1 MGRRTT
7 SWPGGH
13 NGDAGEGG
21 IGVSFTNSTF
31 LDAFGAGLYTQ
42 AQYDL
47 LASGQTSP
55 LNSLFQFGTTPAT
68 VTDLT
73 TTDPNGNGITVGLIL
88 DRANDPSSLLSG
100 NWAQRQA
107 GIAALSNSGGPW
119 ATYGADQATYNSTQ
133 TAITNL
139 LGNGPAQT
147 AASIGYVS
155 NAADRTIWLSLTP
168 AQFAT
173 LFGQDLQGVNDAG
186 TYPPLVKAWTGSL
199 NLPSSLAP
207 AVTGLWFE
215 EAVAIT
221 NPAIVD
227 GTLVPPTIGP
237 QGIGNNATN
246 VVAATPAA
254 IAANYK
260 FPLTSDIPT
269 DPIALVEGNVNI
281 QATLFAD
288 YNLYRQQVGLAP
300 VTPAQFQI
308 LSGTNSTT
316 NTTTSGELTLDIS
329 VLAGAAPN
337 SAQLLYSYFDTNG
350 GTPFNA
356 YQQAFFD
363 TVHHAPVLSS
373 SYPVTGQPTAGSPF
387 QWAWQQLFVDGA
399 LANVSVVMAG
409 GDEGASAT
417 LANGIANLANTHSSP
432 FTLIVGGTSIATLA
446 SSLSDSTLAQLE
458 MLAMQDDP
466 GTVFQLVATG
476 LRTLPSHLSSATPG
490 PAGQASS
497 LQAMFETVWQSLS
510 VTPKANNP
518 TVLASPYGGHET
530 GSGGVAITTIP
541 YYQEEYGL
549 SSLTGGHRGAPDVA
563 ALSSGDSKY
572 AVLNQNY
579 VESADGNSLI
589 HSNGGTSAA
598 APLWAALTTQF
609 NAIFHDH
616 GLPSLGF
623 YNDLLYI
630 SSVINPG
637 AFNDVQLGN
646 NINTYTMSTAGTT
659 GYFNNN
665 DGTSG
670 FNSGFYMTPTGQG
683 EYATAGYDLVSG
695 LGTPVG
701 SLLARSLLLIA
712 HHEVS
717 FSTSPPLLDSDGHGG
732 WTSGAD
738 QILIL
743 QATTPGADLGIDV
756 LHGNQLLG
764 FASAEPGSYA
774 WTSRLAQ
781 QSLQPDFDP
790 GLAVLFDGQAQG
802 TATQI
807 HLNNHENLAV
817 SIGGS
822 NAQALQAALSND
834 FGFADFFSG
843 SETLRAARPLAVA
856 ETVGGLNDQLAVVRL
871 RQVGVDSLALTL
883 YKVDDLSGKIGNLH
897 PGDAGYQGAIDSRAY
912 TTTSG
917 FASMGGPGYGQYGEA
932 VIQHVNAGDLI
943 ALKLTNNTTG
953 AVFLGFTQG
962 NETVGGQQIAH
973 LMNYG
978 SNTWGFEDTWGGG
991 DHDFNDLIVQ
1001 LDFNGAYGHHW
1012 TM

>member
-1 MGRRTT
+1 
-7 SWPGGH
+7 
-13 NGDAGEGG
+13 
-21 IGVSFTNSTF
+21 VSFTNSTF

-47 LASGQTSP
+47 LASGQTGP
-55 LNSLFQFGTTPAT
+55 LNSLFQIGTTAAT
-68 VTDLT
+68 VSDLT
-73 TTDPNGNGITVGLIL
+73 TSSNANSLASGITVGLVL
-88 DRANDPSSLLSG
+88 DRAHDPSSLLSG
-100 NWAQRQA
+100 NWAQRQTA
-107 GIAALSNSGGPW
+107 IAALSNSGGPW
-119 ATYGADQATYNSTQ
+119 ATYGADQATYGATQ

-139 LGNGPAQT
+139 LGSAPAQ
-147 AASIGYVS
+147 AAAATGYVS
-155 NAADRTIWLSLTP
+155 SAADRTIWLTLTP
-168 AQFAT
+168 NQFT
-173 LFGQDLQGVNDAG
+173 NLFGQDLWKVTNNASNQSVQA
-186 TYPPLVKAWTGSL
+186 LAWTGSL
-199 NLPSSLAP
+199 NLPAAIAS
-207 AVTGLWFE
+207 AVKGLWFE
-215 EAVAIT
+215 ENVTIA
-221 NPAIVD
+221 NPAIMD

-254 IAANYK
+254 IAASYK

-288 YNLYRQQVGLAP
+288 YNLYRQQIGLAP
-300 VTPAQFQI
+300 VTPAQFQVV
-308 LSGTNSTT
+308 SGTNSTT
-316 NTTTSGELTLDIS
+316 NTSTTGELALDIS
-329 VLAGAAPN
+329 VIAGAAPN
-337 SAQLLYSYFDTNG
+337 STQLLYSFLG

-363 TVHHAPVLSS
+363 TAHHAPVLSS
-373 SYPVTGQPTAGSPF
+373 SYPVTGQPTANSPF

-417 LANGIANLANTHSSP
+417 YANGIANLANTHSSP

-458 MLAMQDDP
+458 TLAMQDDP

-476 LRTLPSHLSSATPG
+476 LRVLPSHMSSATPA
-490 PAGQASS
+490 PAGQATS
-497 LQAMFETVWQSLS
+497 LQALFETVWQTLS
-510 VTPKANNP
+510 VTPSANNP
-518 TVLASPYGGHET
+518 ALLLSPYGGHET

-541 YYQEEYGL
+541 YYQQAYGI
-549 SSLTGGHRGAPDVA
+549 SSLTNGHRGAPDVA
-563 ALSSGDSKY
+563 ALSSGDTKY

-579 VESADGNSLI
+579 VESAAGNPLI

-598 APLWAALTTQF
+598 APLWASLTTQF
-609 NAIFHDH
+609 NAIFHDQ

-630 SSVINPG
+630 ASVIDPG
-637 AFNDVQLGN
+637 AFNDIQLGN
-646 NINTYTMSTAGTT
+646 NINTYTMSTSGTT

-665 DGTSG
+665 TGTSSP
-670 FNSGFYMTPTGQG
+670 FSTGFYMTPTGQG
-683 EYATAGYDLVSG
+683 YSATHGYDLTSG
-695 LGTPVG
+695 LGTPDG
-701 SLLARSLLLIA
+701 TLLVRSLSAIA
-712 HHEVS
+712 HHEMY

-738 QILIL
+738 QTLIL
-743 QATTPGADLGIDV
+743 QATTPSTSLGVGV
-756 LHGNQLLG
+756 LHGSQALG

-774 WTSRLAQ
+774 WTSQLAQ

-790 GLAVLFDGQAQG
+790 GLAVLFDKQPQG
-802 TATQI
+802 SVTQL
-807 HLNNHENLAV
+807 HLGKAESLAV

-822 NAQALQAALSND
+822 AAQAMQAGLSND
-834 FGFADFFSG
+834 FGFDDFFSG
-843 SETLRAARPLAVA
+843 SGTLRVARPVAIA

-871 RQVGVDSLALTL
+871 RQVGMDSTALTL
-883 YKVDDLSGKIGNLH
+883 YKVDDFSGKIGNLH
-897 PGDAGYQGAIDSRAY
+897 PGDAGYQAAIDGRAY
-912 TTTSG
+912 LTTSG
-917 FASMGGPGYGQYGEA
+917 FASIGGPGYGQYGEA

-943 ALKLTNNTTG
+943 AMKLTNNTHGT
-953 AVFLGFTQG
+953 VFLGFTQG
-962 NETVGGQQIAH
+962 NETVGGQQVAH

-978 SNTWGFEDTWGGG
+978 SNSWGFEDTWGGG

-1001 LDFNGAYGHHW
+1001 LDFTSAYGHHW
-1012 TM
+1012 SM

>member
-1 MGRRTT
+1 M
-7 SWPGGH
+7 
-13 NGDAGEGG
+13 
-21 IGVSFTNSTF
+21 SFTNSTF
-31 LDAFGAGLYTQ
+31 LDAFGAGLYTNT
-42 AQYDL
+42 QYDL
-47 LASGQTSP
+47 LASGQDSP
-55 LNSLFQFGTTPAT
+55 LYSLFQVGTTLPT
-68 VTDLT
+68 IVDLT
-73 TTDPNGNGITVGLIL
+73 TTRPNLGGITVGLVL
-88 DRANDPSSLLSG
+88 DRASDPSSLLSG

-107 GIAALSNSGGPW
+107 GIAALNSSGGPW
-119 ATYGADQATYNSTQ
+119 TAYGADPTTYGATQ
-133 TAITNL
+133 TAVAGVV
-139 LGNGPAQT
+139 GNGPALT
-147 AASIGYVS
+147 ASSDGYVS
-155 NAADRTIWLSLTP
+155 SAADRTIWLTLTP
-168 AQFAT
+168 GQFDT
-173 LFGQDLQGVNDAG
+173 LFGQHLLQVTTSA
-186 TYPPLVKAWTGSL
+186 TTQTVLAWTGSL
-199 NLPSSLAP
+199 SLAP
-207 AVTGLWFE
+207 SIASAVKGLWLE
-215 EAVAIT
+215 ESVAIT
-221 NPAIVD
+221 NPAIMD
-227 GTLVPPTIGP
+227 STLVPPTIGP
-237 QGIGNNATN
+237 QGIGNAATN
-246 VVAATPAA
+246 TVTATPAA

-260 FPLTSDIPT
+260 FPLPAHIPT

-308 LSGTNSTT
+308 VSGTNSTS

-329 VLAGAAPN
+329 VIAGAAPN
-337 SAQLLYSYFDTNG
+337 STQLLYSFLG

-356 YQQAFFD
+356 YQQVFFD

-373 SYPVTGQPTAGSPF
+373 SYPVTGQPTANSPF

-417 LANGIANLANTHSSP
+417 FSNGIANLANTHSSP

-446 SSLSDSTLAQLE
+446 SSLTDSTLTQLE
-458 MLAMQDDP
+458 TLAMQDDP
-466 GTVFQLVATG
+466 GTVFQLVASG

-490 PAGQASS
+490 PAGQANA
-497 LQAMFETVWQSLS
+497 LQAMFETVWQTLT
-510 VTPKANNP
+510 VTPSKDDP
-518 TVLASPYGGHET
+518 RLLQSPYGGHDT
-530 GSGGVAITTIP
+530 GSGGTAITTIP
-541 YYQEEYGL
+541 YYQREYGL
-549 SSLTGGHRGAPDVA
+549 SSLTGGHRSAPDVA

-572 AVLNQNY
+572 AVLNPNY
-579 VESADGNSLI
+579 VESAAGNPLI
-589 HSNGGTSAA
+589 HGDGGTSAA

-609 NAIFHDH
+609 NAIFHDQ

-630 SSVINPG
+630 ASVINPG
-637 AFNDVQLGN
+637 AFNDILLGN
-646 NINTYTMSTAGTT
+646 NDNTYAMSTTGPT
-659 GYFNNN
+659 GYFNTNN
-665 DGTSG
+665 GNNSI
-670 FNSGFYMTPTGQG
+670 FNDGFYMTPTGHGQQ
-683 EYATAGYDLVSG
+683 ATAGYDQVSG

-701 SLLARSLLLIA
+701 TLLAQTLSVIA
-712 HHEVS
+712 QHQVS
-717 FSTSPPLLDSDGHGG
+717 YSTSPPLLDSDGHGG

-756 LHGNQLLG
+756 LHGNQILG

-790 GLAVLFDGQAQG
+790 GLAVLFDKQAQG

-807 HLNNHENLAV
+807 HLNNHESLAV
-817 SIGGS
+817 AIGGS
-822 NAQALQAALSND
+822 AAQAVQAALSND
-834 FGFADFFSG
+834 YGFADFFSG
-843 SETLRAARPLAVA
+843 SDTLRAARPLAVA
-856 ETVGGLNDQLAVVRL
+856 ETVGGQNDQLAVVSL

-883 YKVDDLSGKIGNLH
+883 YRVDDFSGKIGNLH
-897 PGDAGYQGAIDSRAY
+897 PGDAGYQAAIDGRAY

-917 FASMGGPGYGQYGEA
+917 YASIGGPGYGQFGEA
-932 VIQHVNAGDLI
+932 MIQHVNAGDLI

-991 DHDFNDLIVQ
+991 DQDFNDLIVK
-1001 LDFNGAYGHHW
+1001 LDFISAYGHHW